1 PFPKRVP
8 SSVVRCLSL
17 IEKAR
22 PSNRYCTAR
31 ALATWRARKSTVKA
45 RPAAKSSVHSSF
57 SKAKKGRRSPESAH
71 FNAAS
76 KACWPSRRFSSR
88 FVIGARVPFG
98 WFLISQPNI
107 CRRDARPFFTAQLL
121 ADRQVGDPGRW
132 RQGGRSRARGA
143 GARSGSAAGDFVA
156 LSSPAWH
163 NLAHA
168 GSSRR
173 TSDVRGELFS
183 RNPEASALRRWA
195 RLDAGPRFAHTGGP

>member
-1 PFPKRVP
+1 PKRVP

-76 KACWPSRRFSSR
+76 KACWTSRRFSSR

-107 CRRDARPFFTAQLL
+107 CRRDARPLTPLRAT
-121 ADRQVGDPGRW
+121 DRIRFVFRQQVGNCTQLR
-132 RQGGRSRARGA
+132 RQRCRHTSHRPKPASRA
-143 GARSGSAAGDFVA
+143 
-156 LSSPAWH
+156 
-163 NLAHA
+163 
-168 GSSRR
+168 
-173 TSDVRGELFS
+173 DVRSAGRAELHRERFLRGGAW
-183 RNPEASALRRWA
+183 RNSQC
-195 RLDAGPRFAHTGGP
+195 

>member
-1 PFPKRVP
+1 RVLPRSRTEAPP
-8 SSVVRCLSL
+8 SILPPGGIREYRVGRNRHRPRPVVRCLSL

-76 KACWPSRRFSSR
+76 KACWTSRRFSSR

-98 WFLISQPNI
+98 VVFDLTTEYLPQGRPAPQPPTRNRSNSF
-107 CRRDARPFFTAQLL
+107 CFSSAGRELHPFRSAQRPLFDGVDPAKVDRVSLSEEVLAR
-121 ADRQVGDPGRW
+121 
-132 RQGGRSRARGA
+132 
-143 GARSGSAAGDFVA
+143 
-156 LSSPAWH
+156 
-163 NLAHA
+163 
-168 GSSRR
+168 
-173 TSDVRGELFS
+173 
-183 RNPEASALRRWA
+183 EAEGHSKR
-195 RLDAGPRFAHTGGP
+195 